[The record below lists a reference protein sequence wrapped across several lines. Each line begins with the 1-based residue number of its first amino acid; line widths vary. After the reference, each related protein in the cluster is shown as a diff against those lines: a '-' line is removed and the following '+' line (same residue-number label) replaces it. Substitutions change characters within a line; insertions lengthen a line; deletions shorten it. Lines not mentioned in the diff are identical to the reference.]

1 MAIRMKTRFR
11 GKGPKTVES
20 RGNVVAYN
28 IWKIAQESCRRMEK
42 EGFKFRDDRQV
53 TEVMTEIIAFLV
65 QIADRIVYGQIAEDE
80 RARFVNALGKELAQ
94 HMANNLNEIAGDGKS
109 AVAPSLARG
118 PADAQDAQMLRRS
131 GMTESSL
138 DPIGDHAQRFIA
150 TLNARFG
157 EYAECEFSL
166 TGGPGYAFLRTLGD
180 KIADAMAATDSK
192 WVVEQVMDIEA
203 PEAVKQIRKL
213 VHEVMGVKIS

>member
-20 RGNVVAYN
+20 RANVVAYN

-42 EGFKFRDDRQV
+42 EGFKFCDDRQV
-53 TEVMTEIIAFLV
+53 TEVVTEIIAFLV

-80 RARFVNALGKELAQ
+80 RARFVNALGKDLAQ
-94 HMANNLNEIAGDGKS
+94 HMANNLNEIVGA
-109 AVAPSLARG
+109 
-118 PADAQDAQMLRRS
+118 
-131 GMTESSL
+131 
-138 DPIGDHAQRFIA
+138 GDHAGRFIN

-157 EYAECEFSL
+157 EYAECEFTLS
-166 TGGPGYAFLRTLGD
+166 GGPGYAFLRTLGD
-180 KIADAMAATDSK
+180 KIADAMATTDSK